1 MSKIRLGLLAGA
13 LAAGLTAAAAP
24 AAALAANAP
33 RTTDA
38 TCPKGDVCV
47 WSGPNATGVRCNW
60 SGDDP
65 DWQGGDVQCR
75 PHGFR
80 VNTVWNNGHTGDPLN
95 KVEFFHGA
103 NYTDVVTDPLPVTAG
118 PIAAG
123 DLSTPSWTRCSTTS
137 PPTARTSRWRSCGGC
152 AP

>member
-1 MSKIRLGLLAGA
+1 MSKITLGLLAGT
-13 LAAGLTAAAAP
+13 LAAGLAAAAAP
-24 AAALAANAP
+24 TAALAAASAP

-47 WSGPNATGVRCNW
+47 WSGPDATGVRCNW

-95 KVEFFHGA
+95 RVEFFHGA
-103 NYTDVVTDPLPVTAG
+103 NYTDVVTDPLPVTPG
-118 PIAAG
+118 PISAG
-123 DLSTPSWTRCSTTS
+123 DLVIRSH
-137 PPTARTSRWRSCGGC
+137 RWVR
-152 AP
+152 